1 MKKKGKKST
10 LILLVIFFVGL
21 SVMLYPAIAD
31 YWNSKTQSE
40 AIIDYEQILMNMPK
54 EDYSDVFKEA
64 NQYNEKLTKLD
75 MPLLEYNK
83 VDGYFDILNVN
94 GVGMMG
100 YIIIDKIG
108 VELPI
113 YHTTD
118 EAVLNVAVGHL
129 QGSSFPVGG
138 KSTHAVLSA
147 HRGLPSSTL
156 FTHLDHLEIG
166 DQFQFKIL
174 DETITYEIDQI
185 LIVNPDETKELA
197 IVEGEEYTTLVT
209 CTPYGINTH
218 RLLVRGVK
226 VDSFKTK
233 KLYITSDAY
242 RIDSLI
248 VTPVVALPMIV
259 TLMLVVLLQP
269 VKKDV
274 IGDDVL

>member
-1 MKKKGKKST
+1 MRKKGKKST
-10 LILLVIFFVGL
+10 FILLMIFFVGL
-21 SVMLYPAIAD
+21 SVMLYPAISD

-40 AIIDYEQILMNMPK
+40 AIVDYEQMILNMPK
-54 EDYSDVFKEA
+54 EDYSNVFKEA
-64 NQYNEKLTKLD
+64 DKYNSELFKLD
-75 MPLLEYNK
+75 MPL
-83 VDGYFDILNVN
+83 VDYKKLKGYSNILNVN
-94 GVGMMG
+94 GLGMMG

-108 VELPI
+108 VELPL

-118 EAVLNVAVGHL
+118 ESVLNIAVGHL
-129 QGSSFPVGG
+129 EGSSFPVGG
-138 KSTHAVLSA
+138 KNTHAVVSA
-147 HRGLPSSTL
+147 HRGLPTSTL
-156 FTHLDHLEIG
+156 FTYLDHLEIG

-174 DETITYEIDQI
+174 DETITYEVDQI
-185 LIVNPDETKELA
+185 LTVLPNETKELA
-197 IVEGEEYTTLVT
+197 IVEDKEYATLVT

-226 VDSFKTK
+226 VDSFKSK

-248 VTPVVALPMIV
+248 VTPIVALPILL

-274 IGDDVL
+274 IGDDLL

>member
-1 MKKKGKKST
+1 MRKKGNKST
-10 LILLVIFFVGL
+10 LILLAIFFVGL

-31 YWNSKTQSE
+31 YWNSKTQTE
-40 AIIDYEQILMNMPK
+40 AIVDYEQIIMNMPK
-54 EDYSDVFKEA
+54 EDYSNVFKDA
-64 NQYNEKLTKLD
+64 NQYNEELAKLD
-75 MPLLEYNK
+75 MPLIEYHK
-83 VDGYFDILNVN
+83 LDRYFDILNVN
-94 GVGMMG
+94 GAGMMG
-100 YIIIDKIG
+100 YIVIDKIG

-118 EAVLNVAVGHL
+118 ESVLNVAVGHL

-138 KSTHAVLSA
+138 KNTHAVLSA

-166 DQFQFKIL
+166 DEFQFKIL
-174 DETITYEIDQI
+174 DETITYAVDQI
-185 LIVNPDETKELA
+185 VIVNPDETKELA
-197 IVEGEEYTTLVT
+197 IAEGKEYCTLVT

-218 RLLVRGVK
+218 RMLVRGVK
-226 VDSFKTK
+226 VDSVKSK